1 MKTRGLRGL
10 LAIALASSILVVNS
24 AWASPGGTA
33 PTLISVS
40 NGEALVYLAEEDGMN
55 EWGSRLKLQPDAPDA
70 NLQRAEWIDC
80 PTIDDPICDFSKK
93 GYGPLA
99 FLTMPLC
106 ESATAEDCIEGVSF
120 FRATESLTVEYFGDV
135 PGQPTFPADEKTQLY
150 RGGVAP
156 IYRVAGA
163 PHAGGDLYMIA
174 GRATLNYQVQD
185 KRFKTNDFYLY
196 VIPISLQSASY
207 VMGFRDAFPCIWGTP
222 EVCAV
227 RHDFPQGLR
236 IGVDLRL
243 NTDIGGWFLGRMQ
256 TPDVKV
262 EPFSQRNNKLS
273 VVAAPVEVARFAYKA
288 PKSQFTLD
296 DLRAAGNVGGLGT
309 FFQNDS
315 PTRISNSG
323 YDTSNFGLLNHYRD
337 RVKDT
342 AIGAT
347 THWGLRTTSTASAN
361 GCLADNSRVLGVVS
375 TNAMVYDGFA
385 PKFSNGFLDYRVAGL
400 HLMPDG
406 ETPVV
411 GTYDLVMRSET
422 ARCLYGFTNA
432 PVSATVTITGTGN
445 LNVAT
450 TLVSERN
457 GWLQLAAYG
466 FTFSEK
472 GIRVALTQKAAPV
485 PQTLSLAKFS
495 GTSTKLSSTQ
505 RWAIE
510 DFVLASTLTK
520 SVTCTAMYV
529 KTADKARALA
539 RAKEACVAV
548 KALKRTYVVKTVATQ
563 TKTKSLDGRVVLQ
576 SR

>member
-1 MKTRGLRGL
+1 MKIRGLRGL
-10 LAIALASSILVVNS
+10 LSISLASSILVVNS
-24 AWASPGGTA
+24 AFASPGGTA
-33 PTLISVS
+33 PTLIPVS

-70 NLQRAEWIDC
+70 NLQRDPWIEC
-80 PTIDDPICDFSKK
+80 PTIDDPICDFSKP

-120 FRATESLTVEYFGDV
+120 FRATESLAVEYFGDV

-156 IYRVAGA
+156 IYKVPGA
-163 PHAGGDLYMIA
+163 PHSGGDLYMIA

-196 VIPISLQSASY
+196 VIPISIESASY
-207 VMGFRDAFPCIWGTP
+207 VMGFRDAYPCIWGTP
-222 EVCAV
+222 EVCGV

-256 TPDVKV
+256 TPEVKV

-315 PTRISNSG
+315 PTRISNTG

-342 AIGAT
+342 ALGVT
-347 THWGLRTTSTASAN
+347 THWGLRTTSTSSAN
-361 GCLADNSRVLGVVS
+361 GCLADNSKVLGVVS

-406 ETPVV
+406 VTPVV

-485 PQTLSLAKFS
+485 PQTLNLAKFS
-495 GTSTKLSSTQ
+495 GTSTKLSSPQ

-520 SVTCTAMYV
+520 TVTCTATFV
-529 KTADKARALA
+529 KSADKARALS
-539 RAKEACVAV
+539 RAKAACAAA
-548 KALKRTYVVKTVATQ
+548 KALNRNYVIKTVTKQ

>member
-1 MKTRGLRGL
+1 MKIGVIRGL
-10 LAIALASSILVVNS
+10 LALTISSSMVFANAS
-24 AWASPGGTA
+24 WAAPGGAA
-33 PTLISVS
+33 PALIPVS
-40 NGEALVYLAEEDGMN
+40 SGEAMVYLAEEDGMN

-70 NLQRAEWIDC
+70 NLQRAPWIEC
-80 PTIDDPICDFSKK
+80 PTIDDPICDFSKP

-99 FLTMPLC
+99 FLTMPRC
-106 ESATAEDCIEGVSF
+106 ESATAEDCIESAAF
-120 FRATESLTVEYFGDV
+120 FRATESLAVEYFGDV
-135 PGQPTFPADEKTQLY
+135 PGQPSFPADEKTQLY

-156 IYRVAGA
+156 IYKVPGA
-163 PHAGGDLYMIA
+163 PHSGGDLYMIA

-196 VIPISLQSASY
+196 VIPISIQSASY
-207 VMGFRDAFPCIWGTP
+207 VMGFRDANPCIWGTP
-222 EVCAV
+222 EICAV
-227 RHDFPQGLR
+227 RHDFPEGLR
-236 IGVDLRL
+236 IGIDLRL
-243 NTDIGGWFLGRMQ
+243 TTDIGGWFLGRMQ
-256 TPDVKV
+256 SPDVKV
-262 EPFSQRNNKLS
+262 EPFSPRNNKLS

-296 DLRAAGNVGGLGT
+296 DLRAAGNVGGLNT
-309 FFQNDS
+309 FFQSDS
-315 PTRISNSG
+315 PARIGNTG
-323 YDTSNFGLLNHYRD
+323 YDTTNFGLLNHYRD

-342 AIGAT
+342 AIGVT
-347 THWGLRTTSTASAN
+347 THWGLRTTSSSSAS

-400 HLMPDG
+400 HLLPDG
-406 ETPVV
+406 VTPVV

-432 PVSATVTITGTGN
+432 PISATVTITGTGN

-472 GIRVALTQKAAPV
+472 GIRVALTQKAAPA
-485 PQTLSLAKFS
+485 PQTLNLGKFS
-495 GTSTKLSSTQ
+495 GTSTRLSSSQ

-510 DFVLASTLTK
+510 DFVVASTLTK
-520 SVTCTAMYV
+520 SVTCTATFV
-529 KTADKARALA
+529 NNADRARALA
-539 RAKEACVAV
+539 RAKAACAAA
-548 KALKRTYVVKTVATQ
+548 KALKRNYVVKSVATQ